1 MGFEEAAP
9 IGSNATKTPRGIMN
23 YGLSGHASTDV
34 TWKITG
40 NLGGERYVDKIRG
53 PLNEGGLYAER
64 NGYHLPNPPSGLGK
78 TVSHSMAILRPELF
92 LYDKLRLEY
101 PGWL

>member
-40 NLGGERYVDKIRG
+40 NLGGERYIDKTRG

-64 NGYHLPNPPSGLGK
+64 NGYHLPNPPSGLWEDSKPFDGYFEAGVISIRQAS
-78 TVSHSMAILRPELF
+78 T
-92 LYDKLRLEY
+92 
-101 PGWL
+101 